1 MKKGLRIGIRKFGRL
16 ATLNVYLETQEC
28 MEIFRYV
35 LQEIWLNIDYE
46 GMQDDVVRSFSLFE
60 RNFIWKKRENA
71 KN

>member
-1 MKKGLRIGIRKFGRL
+1 MKKGLRIGIRKFWRL

-60 RNFIWKKRENA
+60 RNFIWKKRENG